1 MNNVPHKRVTRPDA
15 SAQPTSQTHILW
27 GFKSIRTLPRTSHH
41 QIHYHSLQPPFA
53 MPQRT
58 PLAPTSQS
66 RRKRQELTRYER
78 GRIIQAHMDGV
89 SIRKIAQLMNRPSS
103 TIGDT
108 IKQAPSRPQGASQ
121 PRSGRPKQYTERDTR
136 RIIRLIKSKPFW
148 SYRRVL
154 HELDVKLSPATM
166 HRILK
171 PFGIRK

>member
-1 MNNVPHKRVTRPDA
+1 
-15 SAQPTSQTHILW
+15 
-27 GFKSIRTLPRTSHH
+27 
-41 QIHYHSLQPPFA
+41 

-66 RRKRQELTRYER
+66 RRKRQELTPYER
-78 GRIIQAHMDGV
+78 GRISQAHMDGV

-154 HELDVKLSPATM
+154 HELDLKLSPATM

-171 PFGIRK
+171 AIWYTQMTCKETAFAYTMDCSSALPLGQKT